1 MTWGVGGI
9 SSFQFS
15 MFNRQNVQRTTFE
28 LQKAGQEV
36 STGRKAD
43 IYADLGARSASVMKL
58 RGRESVTQTHMMAN
72 DVLGNK
78 LEAMIT
84 SIDAS
89 RMRVQAVLESATLN
103 ASRPSNGAEVLQ
115 REARAALESLV
126 ATMNTSY
133 NGDHWGW
140 SHGCGIGHCHCR
152 STGSGLCVQRW
163 S

>member
-58 RGRESVTQTHMMAN
+58 RGRESVTQTHMM
-72 DVLGNK
+72 
-78 LEAMIT
+78 
-84 SIDAS
+84 
-89 RMRVQAVLESATLN
+89 
-103 ASRPSNGAEVLQ
+103 
-115 REARAALESLV
+115 
-126 ATMNTSY
+126 
-133 NGDHWGW
+133 
-140 SHGCGIGHCHCR
+140 
-152 STGSGLCVQRW
+152 
-163 S
+163 